1 MSIKTCA
8 FWDCLRPIPPPGDLC
23 RQHYRE
29 RQTGKIDRCLGCG
42 RLKHTRYELCLDCYG
57 GQSQPE
63 RRHTA
68 GNPNAAGA
76 DAADETGY
84 PSWPDTDWNTDWN
97 GVAGALRER
106 RSRYEV
112 EESPAWS
119 LGDARTGTFYAYL
132 LKLKDGTF
140 YPGQTRGLQAR
151 LMEHKDGRVK
161 MTAGCQPRLVW
172 FTQLSSREEAA
183 LMEVELKLM
192 VDQNPREVRKL
203 VVNFRNLLSDV
214 DTEA

>member
-8 FWDCLRPIPPPGDLC
+8 FWDCLRPIPPLGDLC
-23 RQHYRE
+23 QQHHRE
-29 RQTGKIDRCLGCG
+29 RQTGKINRCLGCG
-42 RLKHTRYELCLDCYG
+42 RLKHTQYELCLDCYG
-57 GQSQPE
+57 GQSQPK

-68 GNPNAAGA
+68 GDPNIEP
-76 DAADETGY
+76 DMTPDETGEAGCS
-84 PSWPDTDWNTDWN
+84 SWPDADWN
-97 GVAGALRER
+97 GVTGGVRER

-119 LGDARTGTFYAYL
+119 LGDARADTFYAYL

-140 YPGQTRGLQAR
+140 YPGQTRDLQAR

-161 MTAGCQPRLVW
+161 MTAGCRPRLVW

-183 LMEVELKLM
+183 LTEVELKLM
-192 VDQNPREVRKL
+192 VNQNPREVRKL
-203 VVNFRNLLSDV
+203 VVNFRNLLSEV

>member
-23 RQHYRE
+23 RQHHRE

-97 GVAGALRER
+97 GVSGALRER

-140 YPGQTRGLQAR
+140 YPGQTRDVQAR

-183 LMEVELKLM
+183 LTEVELKLM

>member
-8 FWDCLRPIPPPGDLC
+8 FWDCLRPVPPHGDLC
-23 RQHYRE
+23 QQHFRE
-29 RQTGKIDRCLGCG
+29 RQAGRVDRCLGCG
-42 RLKHTRYELCLDCYG
+42 RLKHTQYELCLDCYG
-57 GQSQPE
+57 GQSRPK
-63 RRHTA
+63 RRDTA
-68 GNPNAAGA
+68 GDSN
-76 DAADETGY
+76 AADEAGY
-84 PSWPDTDWNTDWN
+84 PSWPDTDWN
-97 GVAGALRER
+97 GAAGGMRER

-119 LGDARTGTFYAYL
+119 LGDTRTDTFYAYL

-140 YPGQTRGLQAR
+140 YPGQTRDLQAR

-183 LMEVELKLM
+183 LTEVELKLM
-192 VDQNPREVRKL
+192 VDQNPRKVRKL
-203 VVNFRNLLSDV
+203 VVNFRNLLSEV

>member
-29 RQTGKIDRCLGCG
+29 RQAGKIDRCLGCG

-63 RRHTA
+63 RGHTA

-97 GVAGALRER
+97 GGAGALRER

-140 YPGQTRGLQAR
+140 YPGQTRDLQAR

-183 LMEVELKLM
+183 LTEVELKLM

>member
-29 RQTGKIDRCLGCG
+29 RQAGKIDRCLGCG

-63 RRHTA
+63 RGHTA

-97 GVAGALRER
+97 GVSGALRER

-140 YPGQTRGLQAR
+140 YPGQTRDLQAR